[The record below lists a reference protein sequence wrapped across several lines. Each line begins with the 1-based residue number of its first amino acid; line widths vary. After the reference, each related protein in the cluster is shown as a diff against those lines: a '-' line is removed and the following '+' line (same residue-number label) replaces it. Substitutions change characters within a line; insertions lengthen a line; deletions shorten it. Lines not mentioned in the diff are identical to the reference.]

1 LGVGR
6 GDQALYIAI
15 ANAGF
20 QEKNM
25 KKIVALGLAGLL
37 LTAGAASAK
46 TATAVISLDGYCD
59 TLTVNIK
66 KNVVVG
72 FDDPACET
80 GIGVGYI
87 AKTKNLGKAAIAGV
101 QFPNDPGVQYVFEA
115 SYPFVTGG
123 HWSLSFTKDGLTFNK
138 FESGTYTVVTD
149 PAAAPSKRAL
159 PRASGR

>member
-1 LGVGR
+1 
-6 GDQALYIAI
+6 
-15 ANAGF
+15 
-20 QEKNM
+20 M
-25 KKIVALGLAGLL
+25 KAIVALGLTGLL
-37 LTAGAASAK
+37 LSSSVAAAK
-46 TATAVISLDGYCD
+46 TATVVVSLDGYCD

-72 FDDPACET
+72 FDDAACET

-123 HWSLSFTKDGLTFNK
+123 RWSLSFTEDGQTFNK

-149 PAAAPSKRAL
+149 PAAAPSKQGL
-159 PRASGR
+159 PRAASR